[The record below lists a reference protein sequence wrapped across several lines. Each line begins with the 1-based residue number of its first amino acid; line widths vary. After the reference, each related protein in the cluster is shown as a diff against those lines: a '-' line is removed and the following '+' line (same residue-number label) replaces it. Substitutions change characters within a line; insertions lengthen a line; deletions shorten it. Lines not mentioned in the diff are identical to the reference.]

1 MTGGRVATPAP
12 TDSEDG
18 MMGVIYTA
26 VQDFVRVQPESG
38 ERVAVRR
45 GDVINVEY
53 YSEQIRLE
61 REKLVLP
68 GRRKLSDVNRYAQ
81 EVEAT
86 GMPEVELLSKQLNLP
101 VHSVL
106 PQILSRMP
114 AGKGLAD
121 REIVAGVVAKL
132 AAKYGVK
139 LHLAQSDDDDDDDD
153 EGGDGGD
160 GGEGDADT
168 NTGGSTGENAPLGF
182 AKGTPVTVVDPASE
196 FTGRTGSV
204 VTIEKDGDI
213 RVKVDGDERNYRVF
227 KPGQLENAE
236 A

>member
-1 MTGGRVATPAP
+1 MNGGRVATPAP

-18 MMGVIYTA
+18 MMGVVYTA
-26 VQDFVRVQPESG
+26 VKDFVRVHPESG
-38 ERVAVRR
+38 EKIAVQR
-45 GDVINVEY
+45 GDVFCVEY

-68 GRRKLSDVNRYAQ
+68 GRRKLPDANRGEQ
-81 EVEAT
+81 NVRDD
-86 GMPEVELLSKQLNLP
+86 GMPEVELLSKRLNLP

-106 PQILSRMP
+106 PQVLSRLP

-121 REIVAGVVAKL
+121 REVVAGVVVQL

-139 LHLAQSDDDDDDDD
+139 LHLAQSDDDDGGGD
-153 EGGDGGD
+153 EGGDGD
-160 GGEGDADT
+160 DGDADT
-168 NTGGSTGENAPLGF
+168 NTGGSDGDNAPLGF

-196 FTGRTGSV
+196 FTGRTGGV
-204 VTIEKDGDI
+204 VTIEKDGDV
-213 RVKVDGDERNYRVF
+213 RVKINGDERSYRVF
-227 KPGQLENAE
+227 KPGQLGNTE